1 MLLANVIVQR
11 RNYKLFDSECRYDK
25 EEFTGIRNVELD
37 TKDGSN
43 MLIEERRQHMLAR
56 IQRNG
61 RVLVS
66 ELSDAFGIS
75 RITIRK
81 DLDYLKSKGLVLRT
95 HGGALS
101 LKDSALLDP
110 SLREK
115 EQRQHSEKQRIAA
128 AAVSMVEEGM
138 CVLLDSG
145 TTTTAIARELRRF
158 SRLTVITNSLNIA
171 TELAGTDFEVIL
183 TGGTLRKNSFSL
195 VGPLAEDVLTV
206 MHADILFLGV
216 DGFDTKIGLSTPNFL
231 ESRVNRA
238 MVNAASRVVAVC
250 DSTKFSRRSLAL
262 IVPPT
267 AIHTVITDNKLGDED
282 VETLKSAGIDV
293 IRV

>member
-1 MLLANVIVQR
+1 MRANTKNGSDMLIDER
-11 RNYKLFDSECRYDK
+11 RN
-25 EEFTGIRNVELD
+25 
-37 TKDGSN
+37 
-43 MLIEERRQHMLAR
+43 HMLNLL
-56 IQRNG
+56 QRNG

-66 ELSDAFGIS
+66 ELSDTLGIS

-81 DLDYLKSKGLVLRT
+81 DLDFLGAKGLLQRT

-101 LKDSALLDP
+101 LQAGTLLDL
-110 SLREK
+110 SLQEK
-115 EQRQHSEKQRIAA
+115 EQKQLKEKQRIAKA
-128 AAVSMVEEGM
+128 AASLVEEGQ

-145 TTTTAIARELRRF
+145 TTTTAVARELRRF
-158 SRLTVITNSLNIA
+158 AHLTVITNALNIA

-195 VGPLAEDVLTV
+195 VGPLAEDVLSE

-216 DGFDTKIGLSTPNFL
+216 DGFDMKLGPMTPNFL

-238 MVNAASRVVAVC
+238 MVKAATRVVAVC
-250 DSTKFSRRSLAL
+250 DSTKFTRRSLAL
-262 IVPPT
+262 IVPT
-267 AIHTVITDNKLGDED
+267 KAIHTVITDDQLGDEGT
-282 VETLKSAGIDV
+282 EKLASAGIEV